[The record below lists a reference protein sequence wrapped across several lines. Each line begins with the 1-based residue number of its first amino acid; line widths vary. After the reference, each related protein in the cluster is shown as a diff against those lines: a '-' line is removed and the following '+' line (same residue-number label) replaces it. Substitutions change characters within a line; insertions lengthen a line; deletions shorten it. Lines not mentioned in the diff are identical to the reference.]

1 MKNMRKHTLFSLLV
15 LVLVLFSA
23 CSAPS
28 GDVNTPPSDEP
39 AANIGTVNTDGA
51 IRIQIDVKDYGLIEA
66 ELYPMVA
73 PETVANFTTLISDGF
88 YDGLTFHRTINTF
101 MIQGGD
107 PLGNGKGNSGTTISG
122 EFANNGFSNDLSHA
136 RGVLSMARGGKDM
149 NSASCQ
155 FFIVQQ
161 DATFLDGD
169 YAAFGLV
176 TSGMDIIDSIALNT
190 PVEDDNGTV
199 LPENQ
204 PIINSIVIV
213 E

>member
-1 MKNMRKHTLFSLLV
+1 MNSMRKITLVSILV
-15 LVLVLFSA
+15 FIMALFSA
-23 CSAPS
+23 CGAPA
-28 GDVNTPPSDEP
+28 GDAETPPVDEP
-39 AANIGTVNTDGA
+39 SASIGTVNTDGA
-51 IRIQIDVKDYGLIEA
+51 VRIQIDVKDYGLIEA
-66 ELYPMVA
+66 ELYPAVA
-73 PETVANFTTLISDGF
+73 PETVANFTKLISNGF

-107 PLGNGKGNSGTTISG
+107 PLGNGKGNSGTTING
-122 EFANNGFSNDLSHA
+122 EFANNGFPNGLSHT
-136 RGVLSMARGGKDM
+136 RGVLSMARGGRDM

-176 TSGMDIIDSIALNT
+176 TTGMDIVDSIALNT